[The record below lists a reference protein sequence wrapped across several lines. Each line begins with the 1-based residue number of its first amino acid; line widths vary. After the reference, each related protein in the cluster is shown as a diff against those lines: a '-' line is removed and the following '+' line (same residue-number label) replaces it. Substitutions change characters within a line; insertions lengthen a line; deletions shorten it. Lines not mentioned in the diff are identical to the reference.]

1 MKQNLKAKQ
10 SAAPERATVVLAGDG
25 MDHPSEMP
33 LLPKSVKRRQTRKKP
48 PVPLQLR

>member
-1 MKQNLKAKQ
+1 MKQNLKAQQ

-25 MDHPSEMP
+25 TDHLSEIP
-33 LLPKSVKRRQTRKKP
+33 LLPKSVERRQKRKKP